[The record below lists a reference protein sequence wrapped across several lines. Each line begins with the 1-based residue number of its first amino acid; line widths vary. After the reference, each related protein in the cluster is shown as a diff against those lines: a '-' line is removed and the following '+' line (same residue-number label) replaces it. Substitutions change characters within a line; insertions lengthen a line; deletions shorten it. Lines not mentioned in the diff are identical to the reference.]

1 MFNKVLNRP
10 LDGKTVEI
18 VYLLLPN
25 FTFIAFVNRIDL
37 AETKLGENFS
47 HAFKLRINCVKDKR
61 FIFFGLF
68 RVKRN
73 VIVLLPNV
81 DYC

>member
-25 FTFIAFVNRIDL
+25 FTFIAFVNLVDL
-37 AETKLGENFS
+37 TETKLGENFS
-47 HAFKLRINCVKDKR
+47 HAFKFTCFYK
-61 FIFFGLF
+61 
-68 RVKRN
+68 
-73 VIVLLPNV
+73 
-81 DYC
+81 